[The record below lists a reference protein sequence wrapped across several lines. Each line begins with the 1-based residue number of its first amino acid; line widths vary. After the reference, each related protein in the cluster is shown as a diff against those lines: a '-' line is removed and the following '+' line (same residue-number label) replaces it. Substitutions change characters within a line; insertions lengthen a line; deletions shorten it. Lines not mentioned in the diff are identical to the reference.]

1 MLEKESEKAY
11 KTALNA
17 EKGKDMAE
25 SAVKGKGIDG
35 KHIVTLDTS
44 IKDVLKWDLEG
55 KDVYFDDED
64 EKFLFIPED
73 IVKEL
78 SLITKQRYKLAKR
91 VYDDAKK
98 DKEKYGDG
106 LEYLS
111 KIKVSGRYASATQK
125 LKVHQ
130 QKKGFHV
137 CYKRPDEVQSCLA
150 DGYRIAKDVKTFNS
164 DVGSVH
170 YVGSHG
176 EPELILMEIPE
187 EEFQKR
193 LKRDGDKSRKFVDA
207 AATDGLSALGANGI
221 LTENKAST
229 EKISKSY

>member
-1 MLEKESEKAY
+1 MTESSKTTT

-17 EKGKDMAE
+17 EKGDKMAE
-25 SAVKGKGIDG
+25 ISSSKESLNGKY
-35 KHIVTLDTS
+35 IVTIDIPVKT
-44 IKDVLKWDLEG
+44 VLKWDLEN
-55 KDVYFDDED
+55 KDIFFDDEED
-64 EKFLFIPED
+64 KFLELSED

-78 SLITKQRYKLAKR
+78 SLVTKQRYKLAKR

-111 KIKVSGRYASATQK
+111 KIKISGKHASATQK

-176 EPELILMEIPE
+176 EPELILMELPE

-193 LKRDGDKSRKFVDA
+193 LKRDGDKSRRFVEA
-207 AATDGLSALGANGI
+207 VATDGLKALGTKGI
-221 LTENKAST
+221 LSENTPST